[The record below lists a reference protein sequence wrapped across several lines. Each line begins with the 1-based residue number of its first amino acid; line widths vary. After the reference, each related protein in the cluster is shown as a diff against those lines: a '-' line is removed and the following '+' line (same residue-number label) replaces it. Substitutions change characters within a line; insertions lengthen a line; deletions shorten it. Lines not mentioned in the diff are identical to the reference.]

1 MWYTKEVS
9 IDFSNILRRKL
20 ISSAYV
26 KCGVKGTD
34 VHWPSDS
41 VISMILLANVNIEPA
56 YSS

>member
-1 MWYTKEVS
+1 MG